1 MGEIKK
7 DRAKEKPAL
16 DFDSAGEY
24 NVYKSRKPCKRF
36 IPKT

>member
-16 DFDSAGEY
+16 DFNGAGEY
-24 NVYKSRKPCKRF
+24 NICKYRKPCMRF
-36 IPKT
+36 IP

>member
-16 DFDSAGEY
+16 DFDGAGEY
-24 NVYKSRKPCKRF
+24 NKNKYRKPCMRS
-36 IPKT
+36 IP